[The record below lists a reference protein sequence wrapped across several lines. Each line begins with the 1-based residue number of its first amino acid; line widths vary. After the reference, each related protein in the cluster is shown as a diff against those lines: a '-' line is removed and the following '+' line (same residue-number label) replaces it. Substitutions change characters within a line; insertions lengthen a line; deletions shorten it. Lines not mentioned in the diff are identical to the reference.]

1 MYELQPINKLLCFV
15 VVRSSRELVWFSAA
29 QSWWTVEAAHHF
41 LQGTEVHQWHVNSKS
56 RNVEKSVF

>member
-1 MYELQPINKLLCFV
+1 MYELQSINKLLCFI

-41 LQGTEVHQWHVNSKS
+41 LQRSKGVQLEPHEVIQVQAP
-56 RNVEKSVF
+56 